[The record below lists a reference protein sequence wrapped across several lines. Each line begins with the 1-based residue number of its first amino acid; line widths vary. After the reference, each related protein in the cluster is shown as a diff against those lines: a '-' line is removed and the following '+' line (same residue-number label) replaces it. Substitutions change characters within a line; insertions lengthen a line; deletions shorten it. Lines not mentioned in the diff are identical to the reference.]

1 MGLTPYTVYIL
12 ECSDLSYYTGIARD
26 VDTRLRVHEQ
36 GRGSKYVAKRLPAD
50 IVFKSE
56 VFKNRSIAQRV
67 EHAIKKLNRSDKER
81 LVDSLFNRHIY
92 QSSVL
97 DTFSL
102 VENGRQVLK
111 DMGNISTIVSG
122 I

>member
-1 MGLTPYTVYIL
+1 MGLKPYTVYIL

-26 VDTRLRVHEQ
+26 PDTRLRVHQQ
-36 GRGSKYVAKRLPAD
+36 GRGSKYVSHRLPAE
-50 IVFKSE
+50 IVFRSE

-67 EHAIKKLNRSDKER
+67 ENAIKKLNRSDKER

-97 DTFSL
+97 DTFSI
-102 VENGRQVLK
+102 VENGRQVLH
-111 DMGNISTIVSG
+111 DMGNISTIVKRL
-122 I
+122 

>member
-1 MGLTPYTVYIL
+1 MGLIPYQVYIL
-12 ECSDLSYYTGIARD
+12 ECSDNSYYTGIARD
-26 VDTRLRVHEQ
+26 PDKRLKMHHN
-36 GRGSKYVAKRLPAD
+36 GSGSKYVAKRLPAN

-97 DTFSL
+97 DTFSI